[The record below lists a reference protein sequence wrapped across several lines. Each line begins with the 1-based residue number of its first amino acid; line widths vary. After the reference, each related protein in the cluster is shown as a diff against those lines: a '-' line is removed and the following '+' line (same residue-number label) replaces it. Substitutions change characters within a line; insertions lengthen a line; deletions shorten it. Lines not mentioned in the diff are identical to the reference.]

1 MNARTL
7 LLPLIAG
14 TLLAGCTTLLP
25 RDRAETPSPF
35 RSYAEAQAA
44 AEKIVPFQTDLG
56 QLAAL
61 GFDPA
66 GGTNVTYIPYP
77 DILARL
83 APYSGVPRE
92 ELDSG
97 ISACIAAKTACRA
110 YVFRFEH
117 QDRQREGNF
126 AADFFNVRRVTHVT
140 GWRFEALVVLRDS
153 IVLFR
158 NIAGEPNIDRV
169 ERRTNPL
176 GPLQPAGEAAGS
188 LLLH

>member
-7 LLPLIAG
+7 ILSIAA

-25 RDRAETPSPF
+25 RDRADTPSPF
-35 RSYAEAQAA
+35 HSYADAQAA
-44 AEKIVPFQTDLG
+44 AEKIVPFQTDLQ

-66 GGTNVTYIPYP
+66 AGTNVTLIPYP

-92 ELDSG
+92 ELDPG
-97 ISACIAAKTACRA
+97 IRACIAAQTACRA
-110 YVFRFEH
+110 YVFRFDRL
-117 QDRQREGNF
+117 DRQREGSF

-140 GWRFEALVVLRDS
+140 GWRFEALVVLRDQT
-153 IVLFR
+153 VLFR
-158 NIAGEPNIDRV
+158 NIGGEPNIERT